1 SIVSADLDELKA
13 LNDRYGHAAG
23 DRLICTAA
31 GLLKEQ
37 ARSVDRVARV
47 GGDEFYVLLPETDA
61 EGAARYVARLRSA
74 ARRTRIEGTTTTLG
88 LSVGVAT
95 PAPGET
101 LAEALERADGAMYAS
116 KHRRGR

>member
-1 SIVSADLDELKA
+1 M
-13 LNDRYGHAAG
+13 GHAAG

-31 GLLKEQ
+31 GLLKDH

-61 EGAARYVARLRSA
+61 EGAARYVARLRAA
-74 ARRTRIEGTTTTLG
+74 ARRAAVEGTTTRLG

-95 PAPGET
+95 PAEGET
-101 LAEALERADGAMYAS
+101 LAAALERADAAMYRS